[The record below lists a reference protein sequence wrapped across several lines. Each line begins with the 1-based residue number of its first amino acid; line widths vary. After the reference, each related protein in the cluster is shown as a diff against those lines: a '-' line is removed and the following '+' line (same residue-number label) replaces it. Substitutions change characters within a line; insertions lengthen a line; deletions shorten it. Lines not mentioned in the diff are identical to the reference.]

1 MKHQLRSQRL
11 GALFAA
17 GWLLLNFPLLALWD
31 SDAAV
36 GGIPVFPLAL
46 FGIWAGLIATVAW
59 WMEVTPARESDGLA
73 GIQLDSVNRPGSKFA
88 SAASPE
94 SLATPPDT
102 APTSAD
108 SG

>member
-31 SDAAV
+31 SDASV
-36 GGIPVFPLAL
+36 GGIPIFPLAL
-46 FGIWAGLIATVAW
+46 FGIWAGLITTVAW
-59 WMEVTPARESDGLA
+59 WMEATPTREADGFAGIEPGLA
-73 GIQLDSVNRPGSKFA
+73 HRPSPDHA
-88 SAASPE
+88 SAESPE
-94 SLATPPDT
+94 SLAAPPST

-108 SG
+108 RG